1 MGAVDSP
8 AITPPAVPEDLLMT
22 SSSPLGHWQR
32 RVAVL
37 APPLMVAVFVVTL
50 LDSVDRRRE
59 SARQVEHSYR
69 VIGHLADLRARVVDA
84 ETGQRG
90 YVITGDTAYLE
101 PYRNARSDARATLA
115 TLRLETHGDPAQQR
129 SLDLL
134 TPLVSRRLDILEARL
149 AIRRAQGFDA
159 AREALVTG
167 GGREAMDRIRAV
179 LGEMQRHERR
189 ELGLREAAEE
199 RNGRTVLWVL
209 FGGALL
215 IIGAAVL
222 TSALFGR
229 DAARW
234 AALNQELRDAN
245 ARLQEQAVEL
255 EMQTEEVQA
264 QAVQLE
270 EAMVELE
277 ATNEELETQR
287 ARLED
292 LTVELADANHRLVA
306 LNETLEL
313 RTAEAESGNRAKT
326 EFLTAMSHE
335 LRTPLNAIAG
345 YADLLELGVH
355 GPLNDA
361 QHAALARIRYNERHL
376 LALIND
382 VLNFAKLGAGKIELR
397 IADVPVGELLEET
410 AAVME
415 PLVAAKGLSCAA
427 EPCEAWVRVRGD
439 HDRIAQILLNL
450 LSNAVKC
457 TEPGGRMRLWAEAD
471 GESVRIH
478 VRDTGRGIEP
488 EKQEAIFDPF
498 VQLTPEGSVAQ
509 GVGLGLSISRE
520 LARAMQ
526 GELSVR
532 SAPGEGSTFTLTLPH
547 GRRIPAQKIVESP
560 TLSAEPQAS

>member
-1 MGAVDSP
+1 
-8 AITPPAVPEDLLMT
+8 
-22 SSSPLGHWQR
+22 
-32 RVAVL
+32 VL
-37 APPLMVAVFVVTL
+37 VIGVAVF
-50 LDSVDRRRE
+50 
-59 SARQVEHSYR
+59 
-69 VIGHLADLRARVVDA
+69 
-84 ETGQRG
+84 
-90 YVITGDTAYLE
+90 
-101 PYRNARSDARATLA
+101 
-115 TLRLETHGDPAQQR
+115 
-129 SLDLL
+129 
-134 TPLVSRRLDILEARL
+134 
-149 AIRRAQGFDA
+149 
-159 AREALVTG
+159 
-167 GGREAMDRIRAV
+167 
-179 LGEMQRHERR
+179 
-189 ELGLREAAEE
+189 
-199 RNGRTVLWVL
+199 
-209 FGGALL
+209 
-215 IIGAAVL
+215 

-229 DAARW
+229 DAARQ

-245 ARLQEQAVEL
+245 ARLQDQAVEL
-255 EMQTEEVQA
+255 EMQTEELQA

-292 LTVELADANHRLVA
+292 LTVDLADANHRLQA
-306 LNETLEL
+306 LNEALEA
-313 RTAEAESGNRAKT
+313 RTAEAETANRAKT

-382 VLNFAKLGAGKIELR
+382 VLNFAKLGAGKIDLR
-397 IADVPVGELLEET
+397 LADVPVGELLEET

-415 PLVAAKGLSCAA
+415 PLVGAKGLSCAA
-427 EPCEAWVRVRGD
+427 EPCEPWVRVRGD

-450 LSNAVKC
+450 LTNAVKC
-457 TEPGGRMRLWAEAD
+457 TDPGGRMRLWAEAD

-488 EKQEAIFDPF
+488 EQQEAIFDPF

-547 GRRIPAQKIVESP
+547 GRRIPAPKIVEPP
-560 TLSAEPQAS
+560 TFSDENKYN